1 MMIETWDPAEALNR
15 EAQLLDRV
23 VHAPIERFLWFWQSP
38 QCLVAPRKLCI
49 MPGFPEASRQLAESG
64 WPVHQRSSGGDAT
77 PLGPGIVTVSHIYAS
92 QRGEKFDLKDE
103 YARLCS
109 PIEKALG
116 DGASRGWQPGAFCDG
131 AYNVQRNGLKF
142 AGTAMRFRRCK
153 GGSPR
158 TAILAHALM
167 LFEPP
172 KLEAIEAINQFLRAL
187 GEDRHI
193 RLDAHTGLPSGVSPE
208 EFVSKLMEE
217 FSKQD
222 PEDPLR
228 DLDVRGPPESDV
240 AV

>member
-1 MMIETWDPAEALNR
+1 MEIETWDPEEALDQ
-15 EAQLLDRV
+15 EAELLDRV
-23 VHAPIERFLWFWQSP
+23 VHAPLERFLWFWQSP

-49 MPGFPEASRQLAESG
+49 MPGFPEASRKLAESG

-92 QRGEKFDLKDE
+92 QPGQKFDLKDE

-131 AYNVQRNGLKF
+131 AYNVQWNGLKF

-153 GGSPR
+153 GDSSR

-167 LFEPP
+167 LFKQPTFEI
-172 KLEAIEAINQFLRAL
+172 IEAINQFLRAL
-187 GEDRHI
+187 GEDRQI
-193 RLDAHTGLPSGVSPE
+193 RLDAHTGLPE
-208 EFVSKLMEE
+208 EVTPDDFVSRLAAE
-217 FSKQD
+217 FSKATPTAPLVNRDDGD
-222 PEDPLR
+222 P
-228 DLDVRGPPESDV
+228 SD
-240 AV
+240 AGQ